1 MRRLNPTLVQ
11 PLWVS
16 LALWFL
22 FTVYWSAAA
31 RKTAPTQTAEPRGS
45 FLFHQ
50 ALLNVSLLLLF
61 LRIPGLADRRWLPV
75 TPFLVALG
83 IVIQAAFMW
92 LALWARRH
100 LGQNWS
106 AAITAKV
113 GHQLIRSGPYRIV
126 RHPIYSAMLGMYV
139 GTAVASGEWHALV
152 GVIILAL
159 AYWRKIRLEERN
171 LRTVF
176 GDEFDAFRRNTW
188 ALIPWLI

>member
-1 MRRLNPTLVQ
+1 ML
-11 PLWVS
+11 
-16 LALWFL
+16 LAF
-22 FTVYWSAAA
+22 
-31 RKTAPTQTAEPRGS
+31 
-45 FLFHQ
+45 
-50 ALLNVSLLLLF
+50 
-61 LRIPGLADRRWLPV
+61 
-75 TPFLVALG
+75 
-83 IVIQAAFMW
+83 
-92 LALWARRH
+92 WARRH

-176 GDEFDAFRRNTW
+176 GDEFDAFRRDTW

>member
-1 MRRLNPTLVQ
+1 M
-11 PLWVS
+11 
-16 LALWFL
+16 WFL

-83 IVIQAAFMW
+83 IVIQVAFMW

-139 GTAVASGEWHALV
+139 GTVVASGEWHALV